1 MLNKIK
7 SLLRK
12 IRSISYNSNLFG
24 EKHWDERF
32 KKYGQNAVLNL
43 NSPETQ
49 RTTIFKNQK
58 KLIKKYL
65 ISNIEYNENSW
76 LLDFGCGG
84 GRFSY
89 FLSNEI
95 NINVV
100 GCDISQE
107 AINFTQNRDKVFFVK
122 INQGEIPVCPNAK
135 WDIVFSCLCFGGINN
150 KELQNTIN
158 KMYNSLNHGG
168 VIFFIENT
176 SNLFS
181 TSWIFRS
188 EKVYKKMFSKFSVKV
203 HGSYFDNNEKIT
215 IFSATK
221 EIK

>member
-7 SLLRK
+7 SIFRK
-12 IRSISYNSNLFG
+12 IRIIFYNSNLFG

-32 KKYGQNAVLNL
+32 KKYGKNAVLNL
-43 NSPETQ
+43 NTPETQ
-49 RTTIFKNQK
+49 RIAIFENQK
-58 KLIKKYL
+58 ELIRKYL
-65 ISNIEYNENSW
+65 ISNIEFNENSW

-89 FLSNEI
+89 FFSSEI

-107 AINFTQNRDKVFFVK
+107 AINFTRNKGKVSFVK
-122 INQGEIPVCPNAK
+122 IKQGEIPLCPNTK
-135 WDIVFSCLCFGGINN
+135 WDIIFSCLCFGGIKN
-150 KELQNTIN
+150 KELQKTIN
-158 KMYNSLNHGG
+158 KMYSSLNQGG

-176 SNLFS
+176 SNLFG

-188 EKVYKKMFSKFSVKV
+188 EKVYKRMFSKFSVKV
-203 HGSYFDNNEKIT
+203 HDSYFDNNEKIT
-215 IFSATK
+215 AFSATK
-221 EIK
+221 EI

>member
-1 MLNKIK
+1 VLNKIK
-7 SLLRK
+7 SIFRL
-12 IRSISYNSNLFG
+12 IRSISHNGNLFG

-32 KKYGQNAVLNL
+32 KKHGQNAVLNL
-43 NSPETQ
+43 NTPESQ
-49 RTTIFKNQK
+49 RIAIFENQK

-65 ISNIEYNENSW
+65 ISNIANNTDLW
-76 LLDFGCGG
+76 LLDFGCGS

-89 FLSNEI
+89 FFSNEI

-107 AINFTQNRDKVFFVK
+107 AINFTRNRDKVSFVK
-122 INQGEIPVCPNAK
+122 INQGEIPVSPNTK
-135 WDIVFSCLCFGGINN
+135 WDIIFSCLCFGGIKN

-158 KMYNSLNHGG
+158 KMYNSLNKGG

-176 SNLFS
+176 SNLFG

-203 HGSYFDNNEKIT
+203 HDNYFDNNEKIT
-215 IFSATK
+215 VFSATK
-221 EIK
+221 EI

>member
-1 MLNKIK
+1 MLNRVK
-7 SLLRK
+7 SIIRK
-12 IRSISYNSNLFG
+12 VRSLFSKKSLFG

-43 NSPETQ
+43 NSPEDQ
-49 RTTIFKNQK
+49 RALIFENQK

-65 ISNIEYNENSW
+65 ISDFEFNERSW
-76 LLDFGCGG
+76 LLDFGCGV

-89 FLSNEI
+89 FFSNEF

-100 GCDISQE
+100 GCDISQV
-107 AINFTQNRDKVFFVK
+107 AINFTSNRDKVSFVK
-122 INQGEIPVCPNAK
+122 INQGEIPKCPNNR
-135 WDIVFSCLCFGGINN
+135 WDIIFSCLCFGGIKN

-158 KMYNSLNHGG
+158 NMYNSLNQGG
-168 VIFFIENT
+168 IVFFIENT

-188 EKVYKKMFSKFSVKV
+188 ESVYKKMFSKFSVKV
-203 HGSYFDNNEKIT
+203 HDSYFDNNEKIT
-215 IFSATK
+215 VFSALK
-221 EIK
+221 EI